1 MVAPLPGEFDLIA
14 RYFAPLARN
23 TPGALG
29 LQDDAVTFAPP
40 AGCELVLTTDALTA
54 DLHFLR
60 GDPPDL
66 IARKMLRVN
75 LSDLAGKGAKPLGY
89 LMTTALDRAVD
100 EAWIK
105 SFADGLARDQETF
118 GLTLL
123 GGDTTATPG
132 PLALTA
138 TLIGSVPT
146 GRALRRTGAKPGDRI
161 LVTGTIGDGHFGLRS
176 LRGEFGQL
184 PAEHRQFLAGR
195 YQLPEP
201 RVALGQALTGRG
213 LGQAGMDIS
222 DGLAADLGHMC
233 RASGCGARVTLPRV
247 PISPAMAE
255 LLADDPGL
263 LLPAVTGGDDYELLL
278 AIAPDQVPAVLAMAA
293 ETATQIT
300 EIGVF
305 TSGKDMIFTDADGV
319 SVPLPKAGFTHF

>member
-1 MVAPLPGEFDLIA
+1 VAPLPGEFDLIA

-29 LQDDAVTFAPP
+29 LQDDAVTFTPP
-40 AGCELVLTTDALTA
+40 PGCELVLTTDALTA

-60 GDPPDL
+60 SDPPDL

-89 LMTTALDRAVD
+89 LMTTAFDRSVD

-105 SFADGLARDQETF
+105 TFAEGLAQDQEAF

-123 GGDTTATPG
+123 GGDTTSTPG

-138 TLIGSVPT
+138 TLIGAVPA
-146 GRALRRTGAKPGDRI
+146 GRALRRTGARPGDRI
-161 LVTGTIGDGHFGLRS
+161 LVTGTIGDGYFGLGA
-176 LRGEFGQL
+176 LRGEFSQL
-184 PAEHRQFLAGR
+184 PAEHRRFLTGR

-201 RVALGQALTGRG
+201 RVALGQAMAERG
-213 LGQAGMDIS
+213 LGQAGMDVS
-222 DGLAADLGHMC
+222 DGLAADLGHLC
-233 RASGCGARVTLPRV
+233 AASGCGARVALPQV
-247 PISPAMAE
+247 PVSPALAE
-255 LLADDPGL
+255 LLADDPDQL
-263 LLPAVTGGDDYELLL
+263 LSAVTRGDDYELIF
-278 AIAPDQVPAVLAMAA
+278 AVAPDQLPEVFAA
-293 ETATQIT
+293 AAATNTLIT

-305 TSGKDMIFTDADGV
+305 TAAKDVIFTDSDGQPV
-319 SVPLPKAGFTHF
+319 TLPKAGFTHF

>member
-1 MVAPLPGEFDLIA
+1 MAPLPGEFDLIA

-40 AGCELVLTTDALTA
+40 AGCDLVITTDALTA

-60 GDPPDL
+60 SDPPDL

-89 LMTTALDRAVD
+89 LMTTAFDRSVD

-105 SFADGLARDQETF
+105 AFAEGLAQDQETF

-123 GGDTTATPG
+123 GGDTTSTTG

-161 LVTGTIGDGHFGLRS
+161 LVTGTVGDGYFGLGA

-184 PAEHRQFLAGR
+184 GAEHRRFLTGR
-195 YQLPEP
+195 YQLPQP
-201 RVALGQALTGRG
+201 RVALGQAMTEHR

-222 DGLAADLGHMC
+222 DGLAADLDHMC
-233 RASGCGARVTLPRV
+233 AASGCGATVALPRV
-247 PISPAMAE
+247 PISPALAE
-255 LLADDPGL
+255 LLADDPDL
-263 LLPAVTGGDDYELLL
+263 LLAAVTGGDDYELIF
-278 AIAPDQVPAVLAMAA
+278 AVAPEQVPAVLAAA
-293 ETATQIT
+293 AATGTQIA

-305 TSGKDMIFTDADGV
+305 TASKDVIFTDSDGQ
-319 SVPLPKAGFTHF
+319 SVTLPKAGFTHF